1 MLIKE
6 MMERVGTNESGRFYA
21 YLTDALLEVNTIATL
36 KEDTAEVNIVK
47 DQKSYTLTNDQIFI
61 TDVRIKGHK
70 NDDNKY
76 RSIPRLASRPL
87 DDDADMI

>member
-36 KEDTAEVNIVK
+36 KESTAEVSIVK
-47 DQKSYTLTNDQIFI
+47 DQRAYDLTYDQTFI
-61 TDVRIKGHK
+61 TDVRVKGHQ
-70 NDDNKY
+70 NDDGKY

-87 DDDADMI
+87 NDDADMT